1 MSVSFSEAE
10 PVNLWCRWR
19 PLSCSFGAE
28 RFSDPGNMLRKC
40 CMNMSPAEKHE
51 EGYLRFPYKGLNRWP
66 IRRECAYREAG
77 LKGTWAPRIV
87 WGWGWTWGITYG
99 AAVRWTS
106 CSDNRNITSPI
117 VRSQNNDRDLCFKL
131 SQASSWLAVLMNES
145 DFTKKILQHLSS
157 VMNII
162 PFCEY
167 RRESSRI
174 MSSLFL
180 WMVLIGQFRWTGRL
194 SLTQ

>member
-28 RFSDPGNMLRKC
+28 RFRDPGNMLRKC
-40 CMNMSPAEKHE
+40 CMNMSPAEKQVTRDLTDDQSEESVLIERRALKEHE
-51 EGYLRFPYKGLNRWP
+51 LQWLFEAEDELGRH
-66 IRRECAYREAG
+66 IR
-77 LKGTWAPRIV
+77 
-87 WGWGWTWGITYG
+87 
-99 AAVRWTS
+99 S
-106 CSDNRNITSPI
+106 CWNITSPI
-117 VRSQNNDRDLCFKL
+117 VRSQNNDRDFKL
-131 SQASSWLAVLMNES
+131 SQASSWLAALMNES
-145 DFTKKILQHLSS
+145 DFTKKNLQHLSS
-157 VMNII
+157 VMNVI

-174 MSSLFL
+174 MSSSFL

-194 SLTQ
+194 SQ